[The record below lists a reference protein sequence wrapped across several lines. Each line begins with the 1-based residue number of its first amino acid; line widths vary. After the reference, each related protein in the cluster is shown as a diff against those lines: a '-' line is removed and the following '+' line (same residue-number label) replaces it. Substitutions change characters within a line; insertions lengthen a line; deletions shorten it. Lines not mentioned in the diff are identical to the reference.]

1 MKTLWSVLMSL
12 CVSHTQQP
20 NHGALQTSACCLCTS
35 HALNHGHKDQATLGH
50 VESGRMGW
58 SFFKVGRSNA
68 YLEVQRNK
76 VRDTLEGSKAIYYC
90 FTHSHAQ
97 STNNQ
102 LMYRNNCSITTGA
115 MDAATCDDF
124 VAGKFAPAQGGALTA
139 PCESCGAGKYSAAL
153 QGRRAVKGS

>member
-1 MKTLWSVLMSL
+1 
-12 CVSHTQQP
+12 
-20 NHGALQTSACCLCTS
+20 
-35 HALNHGHKDQATLGH
+35 
-50 VESGRMGW
+50 MGW
-58 SFFKVGRSNA
+58 LFFKVGRSNA

-139 PCESCGAGKYSAAL
+139 PCESCGQASTLPLCRVAELSKAPERVTNKRSPDSL
-153 QGRRAVKGS
+153 PV

>member
-1 MKTLWSVLMSL
+1 
-12 CVSHTQQP
+12 
-20 NHGALQTSACCLCTS
+20 
-35 HALNHGHKDQATLGH
+35 
-50 VESGRMGW
+50 MGW
-58 SFFKVGRSNA
+58 LFFKVGRSNA

-76 VRDTLEGSKAIYYC
+76 VRDTLEGSKAIYYR
-90 FTHSHAQ
+90 FTHSQAQ

-102 LMYRNNCSITTGA
+102 LMYRSNCSITTGA

-153 QGRRAVKGS
+153 QGRQAVKSS